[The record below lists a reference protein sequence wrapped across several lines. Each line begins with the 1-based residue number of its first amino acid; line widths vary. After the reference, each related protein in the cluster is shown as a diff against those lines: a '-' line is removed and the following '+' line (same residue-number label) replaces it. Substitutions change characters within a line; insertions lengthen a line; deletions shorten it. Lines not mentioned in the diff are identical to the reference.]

1 MNPLLHLSSMG
12 QELTE
17 RGLGRV
23 ETPPEVVRFM
33 VSLAEAPKGGRVLEP
48 ACANAPFLRAFREA
62 HGSAHRFVGVEID
75 PSALDPPPWAE
86 GVAGDFLLWEPGE
99 AFDLVLGNPPYGIVG
114 EASKYPIH
122 VLKGVKGLY
131 KKAFSTWRGKYNLY
145 GAFVE
150 KSVRLLK
157 PGGILV
163 FVVPA
168 TWLVLEDFSL
178 LRTFLA
184 REGRTEVYYLGEVFP
199 GRRVSAVVLRFE
211 KGGRGLALWD
221 TRRERK
227 GFVPELWGR
236 YPDWRGEM
244 IRFETEET
252 RRLEASGTPL
262 GDLFRI
268 RFAAR
273 SPEFKGHPAVR
284 REPGPGLVPVLTGKN
299 LRPGWIDYEKN
310 GSGLWMPKERA
321 GEIRDF
327 YRVPRL
333 VVAHTKGT
341 RVVAA
346 WDERAY
352 PWREEFHLV
361 PKDGAKFDLHA
372 LVEWLN
378 SEAMQKHVRT
388 LYRDF
393 VPHLTLRMLERLPL
407 LREAGGR
414 G

>member
-1 MNPLLHLSSMG
+1 MNPLFHLNSMG

-17 RGLGRV
+17 RSLGRV
-23 ETPPEVVRFM
+23 ETPPELVRFM
-33 VSLAEAPKGGRVLEP
+33 VSLAEAPRGGRVLEP
-48 ACANAPFLRAFREA
+48 ACASAPFLRAFREA
-62 HGSAHRFVGVEID
+62 HGSAYRFVGVEID
-75 PSALDPPPWAE
+75 PSALDLPPWAE
-86 GVAGDFLLWEPGE
+86 GVAGDFLLWGPRE

-122 VLKGVKGLY
+122 VLKEVKDLY

-145 GAFVE
+145 GAFIE
-150 KSVRLLK
+150 KSIRLLK

-168 TWLVLEDFSL
+168 TWLVLDDFSL
-178 LRTFLA
+178 LRAFLA
-184 REGRTEVYYLGEVFP
+184 REGKTEVYYMGEVFP
-199 GRRVSAVVLRFE
+199 GRKVSAVVLRFE
-211 KGGRGLALWD
+211 KGGRGLVLWD
-221 TRRERK
+221 TNREEG
-227 GFVPELWGR
+227 GFAPELWRR

-252 RRLEASGTPL
+252 QRLEAAGTPL
-262 GDLFRI
+262 GELFHI

-273 SPEFKGHPAVR
+273 SPEFKRHPAVR
-284 REPGPGLVPVLTGKN
+284 KEPGPGLVPVLTGKN
-299 LRPGWIDYEKN
+299 LKPGWIDYEKN

-327 YRVPRL
+327 YKAPHL
-333 VVAHTKGT
+333 VVAHTRGT

-346 WDERAY
+346 WDEKAY

-361 PKDGAKFDLHA
+361 PKDGVKFA
-372 LVEWLN
+372 LQAMVGWLN
-378 SEAMQKHVRT
+378 SETMQKHVRT

-393 VPHLTLRMLERLPL
+393 VPHLTLRMLERLPTP
-407 LREAGGR
+407 REVGGW

>member
-1 MNPLLHLSSMG
+1 LA
-12 QELTE
+12 E
-17 RGLGRV
+17 RSLGRV

-33 VSLAEAPKGGRVLEP
+33 VSLAEAPRGGRVLEP
-48 ACANAPFLRAFREA
+48 ACARGPFLRAFREA
-62 HGSAHRFVGVEID
+62 HGSSHRFVGVEID
-75 PSALDPPPWAE
+75 GSALDLPSWAE
-86 GVAGDFLLWEPGE
+86 AVVADFLLWEPGE

-114 EASKYPIH
+114 EAGKYPIH
-122 VLKGVKGLY
+122 VLKEVKPLY

-150 KSVRLLK
+150 KSIRLLK

-178 LRTFLA
+178 LRAFLA
-184 REGRTEVYYLGEVFP
+184 GEGKTEVYYLGEVFP

-221 TRRERK
+221 ARREGT
-227 GFVPELWGR
+227 GFIPELWGR

-252 RRLEASGTPL
+252 RRFEASGTPL
-262 GDLFRI
+262 GELFHI

-299 LRPGWIDYEKN
+299 LRPGWIDYEKS

-327 YRVPRL
+327 YGVPHL

-352 PWREEFHLV
+352 PWREEFHLF
-361 PKDGAKFDLHA
+361 PKDGVKLDLQA
-372 LVEWLN
+372 LVGWLN

-393 VPHLTLRMLERLPL
+393 VPHLTLRMLERLPVP
-407 LREAGGR
+407 RELDGQG
-414 G
+414 

>member
-1 MNPLLHLSSMG
+1 MG

-262 GDLFRI
+262 GELFHI

-361 PKDGAKFDLHA
+361 PKDGVKFDLHA